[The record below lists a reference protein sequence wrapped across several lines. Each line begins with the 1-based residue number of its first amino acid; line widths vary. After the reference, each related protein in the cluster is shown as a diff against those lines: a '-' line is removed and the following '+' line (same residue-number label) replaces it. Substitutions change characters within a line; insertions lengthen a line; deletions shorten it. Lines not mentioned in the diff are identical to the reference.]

1 MTVNTQRT
9 LPDTYFQLVKQ
20 FPLTHIK
27 DDAHAEAA
35 QEMIDQLL
43 QKDLDPGEQA
53 YMDVLTDLFEAYED
67 AHVPISDAAEAD
79 VLLGLMTSN
88 GLTQSALAQKVGMS
102 QSTIS
107 AVLNSSRSLTKEQ
120 VVKLAKFFHVAPGAF
135 LPS

>member
-1 MTVNTQRT
+1 MTVNTRRT
-9 LPDTYFQLVKQ
+9 LPSTYFQLVKQ
-20 FPLTHIK
+20 FPLTHLE

-43 QKDLDPGEQA
+43 QKDLDSGEQA

-67 AHVPISDAAEAD
+67 QHVLIADATEAD

-88 GLTQSALAQKVGMS
+88 GLTQSALAQKVSIS

-107 AVLNSSRSLTKEQ
+107 AVLNGSRSLTREQ
-120 VVKLAKFFHVAPGAF
+120 VDKLAKFFHVAPGAF